1 MLDERARRLTV
12 SMWITVNQF
21 TFAIGDRLCSNQL
34 TLTIFLLS
42 TIIVKD
48 KRKPSK
54 YAVRIKTNRGSKNEL
69 RVNSNSSN
77 RINSFVLI
85 EIYTLQEHVK
95 IISQKKLKMSCA
107 VIPDT
112 QGLLTKQQLKKQK
125 RKEKKL
131 LQKEQEELNVERE
144 LPVEEDPKQ
153 PVPTPSAD
161 QQINPCDAGTKDE
174 GEEKKAPKK
183 PKTKKPKKK
192 KQTSPEPTIP
202 ISVLFPEGK
211 FPEGEIQQHPLDL

>member
-48 KRKPSK
+48 QRKPSK

-85 EIYTLQEHVK
+85 EITLYK
-95 IISQKKLKMSCA
+95 NA
-107 VIPDT
+107 
-112 QGLLTKQQLKKQK
+112 
-125 RKEKKL
+125 
-131 LQKEQEELNVERE
+131 
-144 LPVEEDPKQ
+144 
-153 PVPTPSAD
+153 
-161 QQINPCDAGTKDE
+161 
-174 GEEKKAPKK
+174 
-183 PKTKKPKKK
+183 
-192 KQTSPEPTIP
+192 
-202 ISVLFPEGK
+202 
-211 FPEGEIQQHPLDL
+211 